1 MRGRESGTRQGGS
14 IKEAALSFVLCLES
28 RGYWWVVPSVK
39 SITENLPEGVFAWQG
54 VMIVR
59 SAANVVLIADLE
71 AVELMLQPPICPA
84 PGMQVSCSLPALA
97 RRLNRYLDQRRS
109 LSVLAHERHGPGTE

>member
-1 MRGRESGTRQGGS
+1 M
-14 IKEAALSFVLCLES
+14 
-28 RGYWWVVPSVK
+28 K
-39 SITENLPEGVFAWQG
+39 SITGNLLEGVFAWQG

-59 SAANVVLIADLE
+59 SDAKVVLIADLE